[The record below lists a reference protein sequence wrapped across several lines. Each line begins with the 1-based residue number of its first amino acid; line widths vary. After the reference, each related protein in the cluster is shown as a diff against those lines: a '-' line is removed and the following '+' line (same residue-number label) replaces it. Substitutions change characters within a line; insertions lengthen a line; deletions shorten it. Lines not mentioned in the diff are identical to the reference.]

1 MVIILKKWRS
11 PAKSAKCAKC
21 AKRLTAVALAP
32 GGRWRR
38 DVGIRSQTPAPT
50 SGWFRA
56 APLALG
62 RSLGGAPL
70 SLGRGPG
77 GSRGSSLFVR
87 GAPALNPRAGAP
99 WPLSSAEQ
107 ASGQR
112 RARAARV
119 RFRGRRQPTS
129 MAPSAASGG
138 SSLPSG
144 FAVFT
149 TFPDLLFLF
158 EFVSGWRAP
167 RPRAGEGGMGWVVPR
182 ALPGDPHS
190 APADPQAARVPEHP

>member
-1 MVIILKKWRS
+1 M
-11 PAKSAKCAKC
+11 
-21 AKRLTAVALAP
+21 
-32 GGRWRR
+32 
-38 DVGIRSQTPAPT
+38 GIRSQTPAPT

-62 RSLGGAPL
+62 RSLGVPL

-77 GSRGSSLFVR
+77 GGRGSSLFVR

-99 WPLSSAEQ
+99 WPLSSAGQ
-107 ASGQR
+107 ASAQR

-119 RFRGRRQPTS
+119 LFRGRRQPTS

-144 FAVFT
+144 FAVFI
-149 TFPDLLFLF
+149 TFPDLLFIF

-167 RPRAGEGGMGWVVPR
+167 RPRRGGRDGMGR
-182 ALPGDPHS
+182 
-190 APADPQAARVPEHP
+190 AARSPGGSAQRAD

>member
-1 MVIILKKWRS
+1 MMVIILKKWRS

-21 AKRLTAVALAP
+21 AKRLTVVALAP
-32 GGRWRR
+32 GGRWRP

-62 RSLGGAPL
+62 RSLGVPL

-77 GSRGSSLFVR
+77 GGRGSSLFVR

-99 WPLSSAEQ
+99 WPLSSAGQES
-107 ASGQR
+107 AQR

-119 RFRGRRQPTS
+119 LFRGRRQPTS

-149 TFPDLLFLF
+149 TFPDLLFVF

-167 RPRAGEGGMGWVVPR
+167 RPRLGGRDGMGR
-182 ALPGDPHS
+182 
-190 APADPQAARVPEHP
+190 AARSSGGSVQRAD